1 MTAFKPSSELMA
13 EAFERAREQWRV
25 RAREERD
32 LAPTVAVK
40 MPPACTIAISR
51 ERGAGG
57 GAIARVVGEKL
68 GWPVYD
74 RELLERISDE
84 TGLRTDLLESL
95 DEKRSHWLVEAM
107 EAFGGV
113 RTISGPTYAHRL
125 AECMLALSA
134 HGHSVIVGRG
144 ATGVLPSATTL
155 RVRLCAPLEDRVGRL
170 CQKLGMSE
178 STARHHIDKVDRDR
192 AAFVQQH
199 FGGDVNDAHRYDV
212 VIDTARFSTEQTA
225 EIVVAAL
232 RQLEAQV
239 QANSTPR

>member
-1 MTAFKPSSELMA
+1 MTTFKPSSELLA

-32 LAPTVAVK
+32 IAPTVAVK
-40 MPPACTIAISR
+40 KPPACSIAISR

-57 GAIARVVGEKL
+57 GAVARAVGAKL

-84 TGLRTDLLESL
+84 TGLRTELLESL
-95 DEKRSHWLVEAM
+95 DEKRSHWLVEVL

-113 RTISGPTYAHRL
+113 RTISGPTYAHRI
-125 AECMLALSA
+125 AECMLALSP

-144 ATGVLPSATTL
+144 ATGVLPAATTL

-170 CQKLGMSE
+170 CQNQGMSE
-178 STARHHIDKVDRDR
+178 STARHHVDKVDRDR

-199 FGGDVNDAHRYDV
+199 FGGAVNDVHRYDL
-212 VIDTARFSTEQTA
+212 VINTARFSTEQAA

-239 QANSTPR
+239 EANSIPK